1 VITGAIINA
10 IAILVGGG
18 IGFLLKNRVSPQLA
32 QGVMRALG
40 LCVCVIGIQ
49 GALGGDIM
57 LMAISIALGALTGEL
72 LHMDSRLN
80 RFGLF
85 LQNKFGKSGTESTF
99 AQGFVSATLLFC
111 VGAMAIVGSI
121 DSGLRGDHSIV
132 MTKSILDAFAAAVL
146 ASTFGAGVLFSAA
159 AVLLYQGSI
168 EFFAAFLQDV
178 FTYTLITQISAVGG
192 VMILAIGINMIF
204 GEKIKTAN
212 LLPGFVFAVG
222 YYFVFI

>member
-1 VITGAIINA
+1 MITGAIINA